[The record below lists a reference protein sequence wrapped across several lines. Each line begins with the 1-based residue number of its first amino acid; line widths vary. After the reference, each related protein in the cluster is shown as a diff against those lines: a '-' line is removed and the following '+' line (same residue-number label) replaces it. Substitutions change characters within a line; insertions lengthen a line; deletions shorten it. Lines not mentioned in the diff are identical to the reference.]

1 MLGRAKRRQWT
12 TRMNQSSPGTG
23 ATTRWSPP
31 EAESVRGFPLDGR
44 TIGETPVYVIAEAG
58 VNHDGDVDAA
68 LRLIDAAADAG
79 ADAIKFQ
86 TFDPEAL
93 ASAAA
98 PRAAYQATEEDAGA
112 DQLGMLRRLALPDA
126 AWPRL
131 QAHARKRGITFFSTP
146 FDDGAADLLDRL
158 DVPAFKVGSGELTNL
173 PFLSRLAGYG
183 RPILLSTGMAT
194 MDEVAAAVDAIS
206 AGGGPPIALLHC
218 VSAYPADPA
227 DANLRAITTMRRAF
241 GVPVGWSDHTLGLET
256 ATTAVA
262 HGASLI
268 EKHLTLDRDRS
279 GPDHRASLEP
289 DAFTS
294 LVAAIRSVEASLGT
308 GVKAPVAAEREIASV
323 ARRSLHWRRDL
334 EAGAVVATDDLA
346 ALRPATGFSPGRTL
360 EIVGRRTT
368 RRVRA
373 GTQVTASDL
382 EGWA

>member
-1 MLGRAKRRQWT
+1 
-12 TRMNQSSPGTG
+12 MNQSAPGTG
-23 ATTRWSPP
+23 ATTRSSPP
-31 EAESVRGFPLDGR
+31 EVDLVRGFPLDGR
-44 TIGETPVYVIAEAG
+44 TIGEAPAYVIAEAG

-68 LRLIDAAADAG
+68 LRLIDAAVDTG

-93 ASAAA
+93 ASANA
-98 PRAAYQATEEDAGA
+98 PRAAYQATEEDAST
-112 DQLGMLRRLALPDA
+112 DQLGMLRGLALPDA

-131 QAHARKRGITFFSTP
+131 QSHARDRGITFFSTP
-146 FDDGAADLLDRL
+146 FDDGSANLLDRL

-194 MDEVAAAVDAIS
+194 LDEVAAAVDAIS
-206 AGGGPPIALLHC
+206 AGGGPPIALFHC

-262 HGASLI
+262 LGASLI
-268 EKHLTLDRDRS
+268 EKHLTLDRGRS

-289 DAFTS
+289 DAFAS
-294 LVAAIRSVEASLGT
+294 LVASIRSVEASLGT
-308 GVKAPVAAEREIASV
+308 GVKAPVAAEREVASV

-346 ALRPATGFSPGRTL
+346 ALRPATGFAPGRTF

-368 RRVRA
+368 RRVHA
-373 GTQVTASDL
+373 GTQVVARDL